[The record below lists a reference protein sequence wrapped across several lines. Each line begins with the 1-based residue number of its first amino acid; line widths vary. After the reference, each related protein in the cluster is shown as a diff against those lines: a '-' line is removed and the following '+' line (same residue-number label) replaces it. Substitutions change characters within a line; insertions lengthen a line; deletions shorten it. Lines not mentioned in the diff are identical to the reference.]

1 MKIGKFEVDS
11 KNLLKVG
18 ASVVGIAGMLLS
30 NVVAANDQ
38 KKMKDDL
45 KDEIMKELTKKEN

>member
-30 NVVAANDQ
+30 NIVAANDQ